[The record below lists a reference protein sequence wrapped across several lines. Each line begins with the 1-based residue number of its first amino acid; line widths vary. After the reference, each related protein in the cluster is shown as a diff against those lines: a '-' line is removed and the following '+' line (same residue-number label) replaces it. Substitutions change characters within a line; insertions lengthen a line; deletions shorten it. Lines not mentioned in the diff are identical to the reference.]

1 MERFGIGTGIRAA
14 ALAGTAALAVSSG
27 TAFAQDGRSPPAT
40 AENATDDSNRD
51 ATPDIVVTAE
61 RRAMN
66 LQDTPLSILA
76 VTQETVEAR
85 GIQDLQDLS
94 HFTPNLSI
102 SPTRGNGTGAVNFV
116 IRGISGG
123 GGATGER
130 GVGLYVDGIF
140 MPRTSGSVLRVL
152 DIDRIEVLR
161 GPQGTLFGRNS
172 TGGAIR
178 IFSKQPTHEFE
189 GSLEVTAGNFNHL
202 DVIGMVNV
210 PLGNNWALRAQGAYL
225 DKDGFVRR
233 GTERLGAERDYV
245 GRVQLAGE
253 LFPGFR
259 ATAGFLYNKS
269 EANGSPFVVQEF
281 DLRPGIDGILQGNY
295 GGWLNDAF
303 KAAGQAPIAAYNDT
317 RFVNGRNSAPDVCFL
332 DDFNPDY
339 DAACNQV
346 NNDEYWQGDLR
357 LDWDLLENVSL
368 HSISGYSSLQHR
380 AVSDFEMIGFEAR
393 YDIIDSKVFYQELQL
408 NASLLHGAIDLV
420 TGATYFNE
428 DSSAPNNYV
437 INRRGTSNFNATTG
451 GTRGTPPNADGGL
464 YTRGIT
470 DVFQQ
475 AESWGAFA
483 SATWHVIDGLNVT
496 GGLRKAWDHKDY
508 TQNRYQP
515 ATTPYQAPDF
525 VVAPGTTMSSASKS
539 QSFEA
544 LDYRGTVDYH
554 FTPDIMAY
562 ATVSKAYKAG
572 AFTAT
577 LQSYSA
583 ANPTGTGANQDSIV
597 ATIPNE
603 KVINYEAGI
612 RATLFDRRLR
622 INPTVFSMEWS
633 NRQAAV
639 RVNCGTAGTP
649 VASLVP
655 GSPACPVGFLPLL
668 QDQGT
673 AKIKGLELDA
683 QLTIMP
689 GLSFDGNLGLTTYK
703 LRDVPVPAAG
713 AFAITHLFPDIPKLS
728 YSLGFTY
735 AIHEAFGRATLN
747 VNYAYV
753 GKQWVYPDDN
763 PDSTYRL
770 PAYGLV
776 NARFQIEP
784 EGWPVTLT
792 VYGNNLLNKTY
803 ATYAQRF
810 GGGFWDAGPATGLAT
825 PPRNMLSVVRG
836 RPIEV
841 GISVKYSF

>member
-1 MERFGIGTGIRAA
+1 MEHIASRIGLFRAA
-14 ALAGTAALAVSSG
+14 ALVTTAIGVVSGSAAAAQQTTTPAPTAA
-27 TAFAQDGRSPPAT
+27 TASNETTNDSAQ
-40 AENATDDSNRD
+40 
-51 ATPDIVVTAE
+51 TPDIVVTAE

-76 VTQETVEAR
+76 VTQEIVESK

-94 HFTPNLSI
+94 HFTPNLNI
-102 SPTRGNGTGAVNFV
+102 TPVRGGGTTGANFS

-140 MPRTSGSVLRVL
+140 MPRTSGAVLRVL

-178 IFSKQPTHEFE
+178 IFSKQPTHELE
-189 GSLEVTAGNFNHL
+189 GSLEVTAGNMDHI
-202 DVIGMVNV
+202 DVIGTINI
-210 PLGNNWALRAQGAYL
+210 PLGSNWALRAQGAYL
-225 DKDGFVRR
+225 DKGGFVRR
-233 GTERLGAERDYV
+233 GTEMLGADRDYV
-245 GRVQLAGE
+245 GRVQIAGE
-253 LFPGFR
+253 LFPGFK

-269 EANGSPFVVQEF
+269 EANGSPNVVEEF
-281 DLRPGIDGILQGNY
+281 DLRPGIDGIIQGNY

-303 KAAGQAPIAAYNDT
+303 KAAGQPPIAAYNDS
-317 RFVNGRNSAPDVCFL
+317 RFVKGAYSASDVCFL

-339 DAACNQV
+339 DAACNQI
-346 NNDEYWQGDLR
+346 NDDEYWQGDLR
-357 LDWDLLENVSL
+357 LDWDITSDLSL
-368 HSISGYSSLQHR
+368 HSISGYSSLKHD
-380 AVSDFEMIGFEAR
+380 AVSDWELIGFEAR
-393 YDIIDSKVFYQELQL
+393 YDIINSKVFYQELQA
-408 NASLLHGAIDLV
+408 NASLLRGAIDLV
-420 TGATYFNE
+420 TGASYFNE
-428 DSSAPNNYV
+428 DSSAPYNYI

-470 DVFQQ
+470 DVFQT
-475 AESWGAFA
+475 AESWGLFA
-483 SATWHVIDGLNVT
+483 SATWHVIGGLNIT
-496 GGLRKAWDHKDY
+496 GGLRQAWDSKDY

-515 ATTPYQAPDF
+515 AATTYQAADF
-525 VVAPGTTMSSASKS
+525 IVQPGTAMSSAHKF
-539 QSFEA
+539 QRFDA
-544 LDYRGTVDYH
+544 LDYRGTIDYH

-562 ATVSKAYKAG
+562 ATISKAYKAG
-572 AFTAT
+572 SFSAT
-577 LQSYSA
+577 LLSNGPS
-583 ANPTGTGANQDSIV
+583 NQDSVV

-612 RATLFDRRLR
+612 RATLFNRRLR
-622 INPTVFSMEWS
+622 VNPTIFMMDWT

-639 RVNCGTAGTP
+639 RVNCGTAGTTL
-649 VASLVP
+649 ANIAP
-655 GSPACPVGFLPLL
+655 GSPQCPVGFIPLL
-668 QDQGT
+668 QDQGN
-673 AKIKGLELDA
+673 ARIKGLELDG
-683 QLTIMP
+683 QFQVIP
-689 GLSFDGNLGLTTYK
+689 GLSVDGNLALTTYK
-703 LRDVPVPAAG
+703 LTNVPAVAAG
-713 AFAITHLFPDIPKLS
+713 AYPITHLYPDIPKVT

-735 AIHEAFGRATLN
+735 AIHEAFGRATMS

-753 GKQWVYPDDN
+753 GKQWVYPDDG

-784 EGWPVTLT
+784 EGWPVSVTI
-792 VYGNNLLNKTY
+792 YGNNLLNKTY

-810 GGGFWDAGPATGLAT
+810 GGGFWDAGPSTGLAT
-825 PPRNMLSVVRG
+825 PPRNMLSVTRG

-841 GISVKYSF
+841 GASVKYSF